1 MKDFR
6 SKINYLFN
14 KYIFVFFIV
23 IGLCP
28 MLAVSY
34 ATFSINTQG
43 YRSNEM
49 YISELLYS
57 IKIDNENTYTIDI
70 EPGRKEHTIEITSL
84 NAISTNYKLAYLN
97 NSDLEVVYAS
107 DYLEPSFGGITTTRT
122 ISLMI
127 TNNSSETKTLSL
139 MVFGGYGFNSVDNI
153 EVLNTYTEIKL
164 DYYHYDY
171 ETTAL
176 YVDNVLVDKLDEEK
190 DYTLESY
197 TCTNG
202 SEVEY
207 DTDGKKLIITGGSKT
222 KCSLYFKEGDYSK
235 IKYSQIAANY
245 SCANSSN
252 GSNPVFT
259 YTGNCIII
267 DENNGDWKIKLL
279 TSGNLTFKRKTAV
292 DVFLVG
298 GGGGGAGDIGSYHGG
313 NGGGGGY
320 TKTYKNISLE
330 SNFTVKTQVGAGGA
344 GGETGVAGSAGS
356 MSYFISDTYS
366 AQGGTGGGATGTD
379 NKAGDGGSGGG
390 VGGVTNGG
398 TKPTVGGSDGSDST
412 SNVSWITP
420 GKGQGTTT
428 REFGETLG
436 DLYAGGGTG
445 GCLRYESDWCT
456 RYPGGAGGG
465 GNGGGSDGAAGSG
478 EENTGG
484 GGGGGTPAYGKDFS
498 RNGGNGGSGI
508 VIIRNAR

>member
-1 MKDFR
+1 MKDIR

-139 MVFGGYGFNSVDNI
+139 MVFGGYGFNNVDNI

-207 DTDGKKLIITGGSKT
+207 DTSGKRLIITGGSKT
-222 KCSLYFKEGDYSK
+222 KCSLYFKDGGYTP
-235 IKYSQIAANY
+235 IKYSQIAENY
-245 SCANSSN
+245 SCANTSA
-252 GSNPVFT
+252 GSDPVFT
-259 YTGNCIII
+259 YTGNCTIVNEGN
-267 DENNGDWKIKLL
+267 DNWKVKFL
-279 TSGNLTFKRKTAV
+279 TDGTLKFNKTANI
-292 DVFLVG
+292 DAFLVG
-298 GGGGGAGDIGSYHGG
+298 GGAGGGISSEHYTGG
-313 NGGGGGY
+313 GGGGGGY
-320 TKTYKNISLE
+320 TKTVKNIFIS
-330 SNFTVKTQVGAGGA
+330 KTSGTYSIVIGAGGA
-344 GGETGVAGSAGS
+344 SN
-356 MSYFISDTYS
+356 
-366 AQGGTGGGATGTD
+366 AQGGITAAFNTSVNGGSTGSAPNGGA
-379 NKAGDGGSGGG
+379 GGSGGG
-390 VGGVTNGG
+390 AGGLDLARAATQGGQDGGNG
-398 TKPTVGGSDGSDST
+398 V
-412 SNVSWITP
+412 NASWNGNAASG

-428 REFGETLG
+428 REFGESGGELYASGGSGGCGKQNIGTLG
-436 DLYAGGGTG
+436 TSVAGISAGAGRGAGNGYSANGYDATANTG
-445 GCLRYESDWCT
+445 S
-456 RYPGGAGGG
+456 GGG
-465 GNGGGSDGAAGSG
+465 GAASTS
-478 EENTGG
+478 TGG
-484 GGGGGTPAYGKDFS
+484 K
-498 RNGGNGGSGI
+498 GGSGI
-508 VIIRNAR
+508 VIIRNTR

>member
-139 MVFGGYGFNSVDNI
+139 MVFGGYGFNNVDNI

-207 DTDGKKLIITGGSKT
+207 DTSGKRLIITGGSKT
-222 KCSLYFKEGDYSK
+222 KCSLYFKDGGYTP

-245 SCANSSN
+245 SCANARA
-252 GSNPVFT
+252 GSDPVFT
-259 YTGNCIII
+259 YTGNCTIINEGN
-267 DENNGDWKIKLL
+267 DNWKAKYRN
-279 TSGNLTFKRKTAV
+279 TR
-292 DVFLVG
+292 
-298 GGGGGAGDIGSYHGG
+298 
-313 NGGGGGY
+313 
-320 TKTYKNISLE
+320 
-330 SNFTVKTQVGAGGA
+330 NF
-344 GGETGVAGSAGS
+344 SS
-356 MSYFISDTYS
+356 
-366 AQGGTGGGATGTD
+366 
-379 NKAGDGGSGGG
+379 
-390 VGGVTNGG
+390 
-398 TKPTVGGSDGSDST
+398 
-412 SNVSWITP
+412 
-420 GKGQGTTT
+420 
-428 REFGETLG
+428 RH
-436 DLYAGGGTG
+436 
-445 GCLRYESDWCT
+445 
-456 RYPGGAGGG
+456 
-465 GNGGGSDGAAGSG
+465 
-478 EENTGG
+478 
-484 GGGGGTPAYGKDFS
+484 FS
-498 RNGGNGGSGI
+498 RSGKRSWKRI
-508 VIIRNAR
+508 